1 MDGVSQD
8 ALRRINSAVCSHYTY
23 RGVRCL
29 KNPFDLA
36 LYQMLITREQIRC
49 VIEIGSAYGGSAIWF
64 ADQLALNDVSP
75 FVISV
80 DLKPPDGVQQQGVYF
95 RQGDALD
102 LVSVFPGAMTMLP
115 RPLLVIEDAAHTYAC
130 TTAVLDFFRDKL
142 VPGDY
147 MVVEDGI
154 VHDLGMKQ
162 HADGP
167 RRATRDFL
175 KRHKGFEVDRFYC
188 DFFGPNVTW
197 NPDGYLKRV

>member
-1 MDGVSQD
+1 
-8 ALRRINSAVCSHYTY
+8 
-23 RGVRCL
+23 
-29 KNPFDLA
+29 
-36 LYQMLITREQIRC
+36 ML
-49 VIEIGSAYGGSAIWF
+49 
-64 ADQLALNDVSP
+64 P

-80 DLKPPDGVQQQGVYF
+80 DLKPPVDVQQQGVYF

-102 LVSVFPGAMTMLP
+102 LASVFPGAMSMLP

-142 VPGDY
+142 APGDY
-147 MVVEDGI
+147 LVVEDGI
-154 VHDLGMKQ
+154 VHDLGMK
-162 HADGP
+162 HLADGP

-175 KRHKGFEVDRFYC
+175 RRTKGFEVDRFYC